1 METKKK
7 NFFFFFFFFDIVS
20 NVGKLTSKSF
30 TFLKGYLHILHELA
44 VWFYNRK
51 EAKALCPFTQAIS
64 HDVNVTVLIPFK
76 LVDSLWLLF
85 LWLQEKQKHSLKL
98 PKIYTTEIIT
108 FANLCGILTK
118 QLFYPK
124 IIFYQLS
131 ALPAEEKL
139 NLPPSAR
146 TRALSF
152 KFQHYQSTTHNW
164 FAIAFKGELNEI

>member
-1 METKKK
+1 MPLLENAVQIYGDKK

-51 EAKALCPFTQAIS
+51 EAKTLCPFTQAIS

-76 LVDSLWLLF
+76 LVDS
-85 LWLQEKQKHSLKL
+85 
-98 PKIYTTEIIT
+98 
-108 FANLCGILTK
+108 LCGILTK